1 MARLLV
7 MAGSSREGAWS
18 GKLAAAG
25 AAALSEAG
33 ASVTPVDLRALA
45 LPLYDGD
52 LELREGVPAAAL
64 RFRDLVASH
73 DGMLVV
79 TPEYNGFPTP
89 LFVNAFDW
97 LSRVKPDA
105 QGPAGLAAT
114 AGKVAGLMSSS
125 PGALG
130 GLRALNFT
138 RQYLQMAFAMVVVPQ
153 QFALGAANA
162 AFDEHGALKDERH
175 RQSVNTVVGSLVRI
189 ASALHPS

>member
-114 AGKVAGLMSSS
+114 ARKVAGLMSSS